1 MVRKRGEEES
11 VKDLQPPSEAWL
23 MRTLAELRRAQR
35 YGDRP
40 VARKGRAKRRQDDE
54 VVR

>member
-11 VKDLQPPSEAWL
+11 VKDQRPPSEAWL
-23 MRTLAELRRAQR
+23 MRTLAELRRSER
-35 YGDRP
+35 YGDKP
-40 VARKGRAKRRQDDE
+40 VARKGRAKRPQDDE